1 MTREFEGIFNIEFPP
16 GYNANLKFMSHLWD
30 DLRVSWRPLGF
41 YIVMEGLAMTTAAAL
56 WLMGFQKRQ
65 LG

>member
-1 MTREFEGIFNIEFPP
+1 MISEFEDVFDMKFPP

-30 DLRVSWRPLGF
+30 ELRCSWRPLAF
-41 YIVMEGLAMTTAAAL
+41 YAVMEGLAMLAAAAL
-56 WLMGFQKRQ
+56 WAMGFKKRQ